1 MADIGTE
8 NTTSGKSVATAIV
21 LVLLGVIALIG
32 GTKWL
37 TLLIPA
43 ALPIWYGASP
53 LPRSGRN

>member
-43 ALPIWYGASP
+43 ALLIWYGASP

>member
-8 NTTSGKSVATAIV
+8 NTNSGKSVATALA

-43 ALPIWYGASP
+43 ALLVWYASIP
-53 LPRSGRN
+53 LSRSGPN